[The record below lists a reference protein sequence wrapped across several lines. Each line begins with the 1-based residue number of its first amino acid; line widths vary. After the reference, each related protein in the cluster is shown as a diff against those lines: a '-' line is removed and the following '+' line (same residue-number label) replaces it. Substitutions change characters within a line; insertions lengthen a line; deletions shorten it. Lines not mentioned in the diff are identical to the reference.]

1 MRTKRLREVRE
12 LVATLEFTE
21 WWQSLVQA
29 RIALDDAEADREEQL
44 AQLSL
49 MEFRAELTQKNAID
63 TLYRAGEYED
73 HAARA
78 LAEAEGLENRG
89 FPGVA
94 AFEEQRFKVSE
105 LWYRLGA
112 AETALVT
119 ARERQLPPGTLAAL
133 ERKRQLAAD
142 DYERETAKKN
152 RLWEEVERLWA
163 RSAEVSL
170 LRGEEQQLAR
180 KVRREAELTFGLAE
194 ERKQKV
200 RALKQGLEEAALAVE
215 RAAQALQAHRQL
227 ARARFGCIAGTDF
240 LYFRLPDDPQRALA
254 VCLVEDRQSY
264 NLEVQPLE
272 VYLVTRALGVG
283 ALEVPRFPPP
293 SDDEGD
299 RRFETYFLKGRKGSS
314 AFAAPAK

>member
-1 MRTKRLREVRE
+1 

-21 WWQSLVQA
+21 WWESLVRA
-29 RIALDDAEADREEQL
+29 RIALGDAEAEREEQL

-78 LAEAEGLENRG
+78 LAEAEVLENRG

-112 AETALVT
+112 AESALEA
-119 ARERQLPPGTLAAL
+119 AREKRHGPVELASL

-163 RSAEVSL
+163 KSTEVSL

-194 ERKQKV
+194 ERKQKA
-200 RALKQGLEEAALAVE
+200 RGLKQALEQAALAVE
-215 RAAQALQAHRQL
+215 RAALALDAHRKV
-227 ARARFGCIAGTDF
+227 ARARFGCITGTDF
-240 LYFRLPDDPQRALA
+240 LYFRLPEDPQRALA
-254 VCLVEDRQSY
+254 VCLVEDRHSY
-264 NLEVQPLE
+264 NLEVHPLE
-272 VYLVTRALGVG
+272 IYLVTRALGVG
-283 ALEVPRFPPP
+283 ALEVPRFPLP

-299 RRFETYFLKGRKGSS
+299 RRFETYFLKGRKGT
-314 AFAAPAK
+314 AALDAPAK